1 MFPWILAG
9 VAVDVVEFCTCDR
22 PSVKV
27 IAKVNITGV
36 CAAGNGDRCG
46 IGRSL
51 AKVRLL
57 DFSNLV
63 SPRRQV
69 DEAVVALGVGEGRRF
84 AAVKPAV
91 IVEVEVDLPVG
102 NWHIWAVG
110 PPVGVEVVVFV
121 ATDAADLEVADV
133 DIADVYLAGGSGG
146 VAGFG
151 HGIAGAQ

>member
-1 MFPWILAG
+1 LAG
-9 VAVDVVEFCTCDR
+9 VAVDVVEFGTCDR
-22 PSVKV
+22 PSVEV
-27 IAKVNITGV
+27 IAKINITGV
-36 CAAGNGDRCG
+36 CAAGNCDRCG

-63 SPRRQV
+63 SARWQV
-69 DEAVVALGVGEGRRF
+69 GKDVVALGVGEGRRF

-102 NWHIWAVG
+102 NWHIWAIG
-110 PPVGVEVVVFV
+110 AAVGVEVVVFV

-133 DIADVYLAGGSGG
+133 DIADVYLAGGSGR

-151 HGIAGAQ
+151 HGVEEGPMNAV